1 MLFGFLAALSISAIA
16 QVTTIPA
23 ILQKGYTGEVQII
36 FNPNEG
42 NKGMVGASQCYAH
55 TGITIGT
62 ELWQHASSWRDGK
75 AKYKMTKNT
84 DGNWVLTM
92 PNGLYAYYGVPT
104 STNVTQLD
112 FVFNDGPNGT
122 KEGKTSTGGDIFVD
136 LAEPGLIVQLQ
147 TPADNSILFIGDEVT
162 FRGFCTD
169 TAHLVLT
176 MLNEGQEL
184 VLAEVGRGVE
194 LTYAM
199 TFEDPGDY
207 EISLTAQQTTEA
219 GTETK
224 TQTIHIVVV
233 GETVE
238 QTLPD
243 GIELGINYSADPTK
257 VTLCTFAAANKVA
270 NKPNVL
276 VPAKAV
282 FVVGDFNNWQLSSA
296 YQMYRDS
303 CHFWLPIEGLVPQRE
318 YAYQYV
324 VIRSDGRQKWLSDG
338 FAPKQLHK
346 DDQYEPKTVDPT
358 HYRAF
363 PAKAN
368 SGAYASVLQ
377 TNKPE
382 YEWSDATLNF
392 VRPDKNNLVIYE
404 MWVYDYT
411 ASRSFEGVFERLD
424 YLQNLGVN
432 AIEFMPLC
440 EFDGNYNW
448 GYSPNHYFAVDKA
461 YGSSE
466 RFKQL
471 VDSLHSRGMAVIV
484 DMVFNHATGLNPQN
498 MLYPYG
504 EDLKW
509 NPWFNTNPPHGDNV
523 YEDWNHDFPETRK
536 MFTRA
541 LNYWLDE
548 YKVDG
553 FRMDLSHGFC
563 GKTFNPYTNISH
575 YYQNAIVPHN
585 AYFILEHWGSDG
597 QGRYIEDGML
607 CWTGQGLSDAY
618 SQLAMGQTSSG
629 NINDANRLGYV
640 SYAESH
646 DEERNMYRAKTGGTA
661 AIKESEEVR
670 IARVPMLVAFVT
682 LLKGAN
688 MLWMNEELGYDYSIN
703 STHGSSSISGDN
715 RTSIKM
721 RPDELGWLNPG
732 PRMEAYRRCA
742 QIIQLR
748 TKLAPEVF
756 MGKVASSQLGG
767 GKKVRSIVW
776 GNADDEERIVVAGNI
791 SGADPQEYTLPN
803 GLWFDYLND
812 SHVLLNTVILAPGE
826 VRIFTTK
833 HYNLPDIHMPYDVP
847 GDIMEVRMDEGYNLP
862 CKFMHDGQV
871 YIHRNGIIYDTMGRI
886 VRK

>member
-84 DGNWVLTM
+84 DGNWVLRM

-136 LAEPGLIVQLQ
+136 LEKPGFLARIQS
-147 TPADNSILFIGDEVT
+147 PADRTILSPGEELFIKGVSTEAADLT
-162 FRGFCTD
+162 FIINNVPAFN
-169 TAHLVLT
+169 ALS
-176 MLNEGQEL
+176 
-184 VLAEVGRGVE
+184 
-194 LTYAM
+194 AM
-199 TFEDPGDY
+199 ECSNTITLSEAGDY
-207 EISLTAQQTTEA
+207 HIVFEA
-219 GTETK
+219 DKETETAYDSVD
-224 TQTIHIVVV
+224 VVV
-233 GETVE
+233 MSETEVRS
-238 QTLPD
+238 LPE
-243 GIELGINYSADPTK
+243 GIELGINYDAQDPTK

-270 NKPNVL
+270 NKPTEL
-276 VPAKAV
+276 VPAQAV
-282 FVVGDFNNWQLSSA
+282 YVVGDFTDWKIFSN

-303 CHFWLPIEGLVPQRE
+303 CHFWLELENLEPGKE
-318 YAYQYV
+318 YAFQYV
-324 VIRSDGRQKWLSDG
+324 VVRSDGVIKWLSDG

-575 YYQNAIVPHN
+575 YYRNAIVPHN

-670 IARVPMLVAFVT
+670 IARVPMMIAFLTLV
-682 LLKGAN
+682 KGTN

-871 YIHRNGIIYDTMGRI
+871 YIHRNGIIYDTMGRV